1 MENLVILNNEKVSK
15 QNGKFFSRNY
25 ILKRLPEGLNNYFN
39 VEFIARKSNLNE
51 NHELNLTN
59 IKIASNIFQYIFF
72 LILSFKNKDTKYYVI
87 SITPYTFIASLILFI
102 CRKKVFLYLISNG
115 HEEWRNLFGSWFV
128 WIYSFMFS
136 IVISRSIVITVH
148 EKINARNS
156 FHLVNSS
163 FLDEKWFVDFKE
175 PQIDKIR
182 LLYVARINPVKGIN
196 EFLKIFKNIKYD
208 SELSIIGKTNN
219 LKHHKEFKT
228 LIEKTKNIKFSGYI
242 DKRQDLIDAF
252 DNHNILILPS
262 YTEGQPSV
270 VDESLARRR
279 PVIIFEEIAHIVK
292 DRKGIFVSKRDIN
305 SFTETAKFI
314 LDNYIKIQN
323 DIKQNKFVLE
333 KEMFKQIS
341 EIVKNN

>member
-15 QNGKFFSRNY
+15 HNKKFFSRNY

-39 VEFIARKSNLNE
+39 VELIARKSNFDE
-51 NHELNLTN
+51 NHELNLIN
-59 IKIASNIFQYIFF
+59 IKIASNIIQYIFF
-72 LILSFKNKDTKYYVI
+72 LISSFKNKNTKYYII

-115 HEEWRNLFGSWFV
+115 HEEWKNLFGSWSV
-128 WIYSFMFS
+128 WIYNFMFS
-136 IVISRSIVITVH
+136 IITSRSIVIAVH
-148 EKINARNS
+148 EKIDQRNS

-163 FLDEKWFVDFKE
+163 FLNEKWFVDFKE
-175 PQIDKIR
+175 PEVDKIR

-196 EFLKIFKNIKYD
+196 EFLKIFKNIKFD
-208 SELSIIGKTNN
+208 AELSIIGKTNN
-219 LKHHKEFKT
+219 LKHQKEFKT
-228 LIEKTKNIKFSGYI
+228 LIEKTRNIKFSGYI
-242 DKRQDLIDAF
+242 NKRQDLISAF

-279 PVIIFEEIAHIVK
+279 PVIIFEEIEHIVK
-292 DRKGIFVSKRDIN
+292 GRKGIFVSKRNIN

-314 LDNYIKIQN
+314 LDNYAKIQN
-323 DIKQNKFVLE
+323 DIKLNKFIHE

-341 EIVKNN
+341 EIIKNN